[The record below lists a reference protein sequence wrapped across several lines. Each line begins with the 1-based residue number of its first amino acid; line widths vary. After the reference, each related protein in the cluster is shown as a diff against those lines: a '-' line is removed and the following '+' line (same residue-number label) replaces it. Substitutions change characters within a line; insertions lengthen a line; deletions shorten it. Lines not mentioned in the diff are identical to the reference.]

1 MHSPSGY
8 ADVSI
13 VFIVFVSLRP
23 FMRLGVRAS
32 ASTLSKRW
40 SSVSSV
46 VSEDVPRLSEL
57 KTIRELLRAHDEH
70 GLSFRA
76 REVSACWN
84 ALGRLVRDDPVQR
97 AWLQQALAQGP
108 ELQPLVDTTL
118 HRLPHM
124 NATPVALTAHGV
136 SMVAAYTT
144 FVPSKSILRS
154 MSRRSIRCMEHP
166 VHGPATPPL
175 ALSVIA
181 YAFARLKVPSHELFA
196 TIAHTAGEKLPEFQA
211 RNLSNMCWAFAMA
224 DFESKAEF
232 FSKAASVAAARF
244 HDFNAQECSN
254 VLWAFGKSGHAS
266 PELFDAFASHAL
278 ATDVLVKFPP
288 QSLAN
293 TAWAYAT
300 LGHES
305 PRLFDAIADAS
316 LRRIAKF
323 KPQELSALLFAYAK
337 LMHAAPQLLDAIARE
352 GAERIEELEPRSIS
366 KMLYSYGKLGHSA
379 PTFFAAAATAASAQM
394 ERFNAQE
401 LSNLL
406 HGIAKAG
413 VRQADAPLLLDAAVT
428 SVLERIDELS
438 PQDLASISWSLTTS
452 GVRGERALAL
462 YASISSRFTRWLPDL
477 SNHDVATAAWAF
489 GDGGAGAGEAGG
501 DRVYRAASLF
511 DAISLHSLPRLPAF
525 TASELSM
532 LCYAFSA
539 AGHPAPVLF
548 DTIGKEAA
556 SRLDEFGLV
565 EMVGLVCSHAHAG
578 LTSPELFAAVA
589 DCAPELIVSGGV
601 DMSRQWS
608 RLAWAFATAGDGSR
622 KVFDTITSEAAARV
636 DEIDDADLI
645 RIAWSCAVVDYGAE
659 SLFGTPRVVER
670 WARRAAQGK
679 LSEATQL
686 MQLHQWQLWLEE
698 RDSPW
703 PRLPAP
709 LAERCL
715 SVSLELEP
723 SRSALQGEVSAA
735 LRELLSLPTAEEVR
749 TEHGVMLDAV
759 VTCEDGTEVAIEVD
773 GPSHYLKSA
782 VQPGRSSPS
791 TGEQP
796 RRSLNGGT
804 LLKHRQ
810 LRATG
815 WPLLAVPYFEW
826 QELGSDEE
834 RRVYLE
840 RGLQQ
845 ARRRA
850 HTPPPGER
858 GASHAAASHTAC

>member
-1 MHSPSGY
+1 MGLWEIG
-8 ADVSI
+8 ARI
-13 VFIVFVSLRP
+13 AGTLRRLRLACARNGRACEVP
-23 FMRLGVRAS
+23 ATEPGKYGLGVC
-32 ASTLSKRW
+32 
-40 SSVSSV
+40 
-46 VSEDVPRLSEL
+46 
-57 KTIRELLRAHDEH
+57 H
-70 GLSFRA
+70 
-76 REVSACWN
+76 
-84 ALGRLVRDDPVQR
+84 
-97 AWLQQALAQGP
+97 AW
-108 ELQPLVDTTL
+108 
-118 HRLPHM
+118 
-124 NATPVALTAHGV
+124 
-136 SMVAAYTT
+136 
-144 FVPSKSILRS
+144 
-154 MSRRSIRCMEHP
+154 
-166 VHGPATPPL
+166 
-175 ALSVIA
+175 
-181 YAFARLKVPSHELFA
+181 
-196 TIAHTAGEKLPEFQA
+196 
-211 RNLSNMCWAFAMA
+211 
-224 DFESKAEF
+224 
-232 FSKAASVAAARF
+232 
-244 HDFNAQECSN
+244 
-254 VLWAFGKSGHAS
+254 
-266 PELFDAFASHAL
+266 
-278 ATDVLVKFPP
+278 
-288 QSLAN
+288 
-293 TAWAYAT
+293 
-300 LGHES
+300 HES

-452 GVRGERALAL
+452 GVRGEQALAL

-723 SRSALQGEVSAA
+723 SRSALQGGGFGRAARAA
-735 LRELLSLPTAEEVR
+735 LAPN
-749 TEHGVMLDAV
+749 G
-759 VTCEDGTEVAIEVD
+759 
-773 GPSHYLKSA
+773 
-782 VQPGRSSPS
+782 
-791 TGEQP
+791 
-796 RRSLNGGT
+796 RRSA
-804 LLKHRQ
+804 HRTRRDARCGRDVRRRHRGRHRGR
-810 LRATG
+810 RAVALPQVG
-815 WPLLAVPYFEW
+815 CAAGSLLAVD
-826 QELGSDEE
+826 G
-834 RRVYLE
+834 R
-840 RGLQQ
+840 
-845 ARRRA
+845 
-850 HTPPPGER
+850 
-858 GASHAAASHTAC
+858 AAAALSQRGHPAEAPPAARDGLAAARSAVL